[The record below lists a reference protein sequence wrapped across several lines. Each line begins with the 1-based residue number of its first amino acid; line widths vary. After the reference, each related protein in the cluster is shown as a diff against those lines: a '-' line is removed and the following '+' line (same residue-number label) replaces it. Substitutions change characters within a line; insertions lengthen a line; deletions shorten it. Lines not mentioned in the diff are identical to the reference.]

1 MVIYGERGVGKT
13 SLANII
19 SPVLHVFD
27 GPENAEP
34 ADVKPSRLV
43 VKVNAHQSD
52 TFAQIWRRALDEVF
66 LDDERAVLGFF
77 PRKAPETQRV
87 ALREAWN
94 IPDEP
99 DIDDIRRVLSNL
111 PGSVFIFDEFDCVS
125 QASANPFTDLI
136 KALSD
141 FQTPATII
149 LVGVS
154 ETVDGLIQGHASIGR
169 ALVQIHVPRMRRSE
183 LADILKKAEAKLN
196 VGFDSAAAERIVQ
209 MSAGL
214 PHYTHLVGLASVR
227 RACKRFTRE
236 VTSEDVEGGLREAS
250 NQAEQ
255 SLIGELT
262 LATRSA
268 HREALYVPV
277 LLACAITAATSTDE
291 LGFFQP
297 SSVVRPLESVLTGR
311 RIEIATFNT
320 HLADF
325 CDNRSGRVL
334 QRTGQQRAFRYRFR
348 NPLLP
353 PYVIMKGLSSK
364 ILTMDQLEALL
375 KSDCRPASDG
385 A

>member
-27 GPENAEP
+27 RPEDAEP
-34 ADVKPSRLV
+34 ADVEPSRLV

-52 TFAQIWRRALDEVF
+52 TLTQIWRRALDEVF
-66 LDDERAVLGFF
+66 LDEERAVLGFF

-87 ALREAWN
+87 ALREAWA
-94 IPDEP
+94 IPDDP
-99 DIDDIRRVLSNL
+99 DIDNIRRVLANL
-111 PGSVFIFDEFDCVS
+111 PGSVFIFDEFDRVS
-125 QASANPFTDLI
+125 QTSANSFTDLI

-183 LADILKKAEAKLN
+183 LADILKKAEARLD
-196 VGFDSAAAERIVQ
+196 VGFDPAASERIVQ

-214 PHYTHLVGLASVR
+214 PHYTHLVGLAAVR
-227 RACKRFTRE
+227 RACKRLARE
-236 VTSEDVEGGLREAS
+236 ATSEDVEGGLREAS
-250 NQAEQ
+250 IQAEQ
-255 SLIGELT
+255 SLIGEFSM
-262 LATRSA
+262 ATRRA
-268 HREALYVPV
+268 HREALYTHV

-297 SSVVRPLESVLTGR
+297 SSVVKPLECVLPGR
-311 RIEIATFNT
+311 RIEIGTFNK

-325 CDNRSGRVL
+325 CDAKRGRVL
-334 QRTGQQRAFRYRFR
+334 QRSGQERAFRYRFR

-353 PYVIMKGLSSK
+353 PYVIMTGLSSK
-364 ILTMDQLEALL
+364 VLTMDQLEALTRDD
-375 KSDCRPASDG
+375 SRPVAG
-385 A
+385 GT